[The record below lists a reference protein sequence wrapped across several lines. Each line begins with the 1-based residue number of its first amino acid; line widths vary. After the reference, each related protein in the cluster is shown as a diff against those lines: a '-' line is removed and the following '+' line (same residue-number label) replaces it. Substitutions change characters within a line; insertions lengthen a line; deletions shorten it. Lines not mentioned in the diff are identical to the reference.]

1 MKIFIHNCYAKVFTL
16 MFLIYLATSINTVD
30 AQSNTPLRRPISPSQ
45 PMWLIHIDTWNYAD
59 PQKIIDLIPEDIR
72 PYVVMNI
79 SLSISHNV
87 ATSQFQVAEYGYEIA
102 KSWLRVCAQ
111 NQMWAIVQ
119 HSSGGF
125 AQFSDFDLTVYEE
138 FYNEFP
144 NLIGINY
151 AEQFWGFD
159 DPNDP
164 LSPKWTDRMAHF
176 ADLLKLS
183 NRYGGYLVVSWCGN
197 EWSPPINPIGML
209 KRNPAFAEASEKY
222 TENYLLFEKYT
233 QQSYQSDMESLCLG
247 AYLSGYSGNYGIRY
261 DDTGWTNVNG
271 MADHDSFTMATAGA
285 VHLEH
290 AMLTG
295 QTMIDGPELIWTQC
309 FRETNRKSTTEGYMM
324 RDWETFPQFD
334 NMMVDMFRKILDGT
348 VRIPSRQE
356 VIDRTKVV
364 IVNDVNSGSSDDI
377 YSSPETLF
385 EGLYRMDGDG
395 NLRNNKSFFKK
406 TGRYPTIPTVYGLSD
421 GPANSFQLKVNK
433 SAYSTRWPTIS
444 SKVDEFNSMFPEEYT
459 GDLYAGRHE
468 NGWVIYNPFKT
479 GQTASAS
486 IPFKYNTSERVEISF
501 SQYTSSV
508 MKEFSDKVSF
518 YLNNFDNVLNTGL
531 KTDIIKIYGST
542 SEPTFT
548 YTDRGDHEASAS
560 VVSSDWSDGVFTL
573 TIQHNGPMDITINCA
588 GTATDRLTNFTE
600 ATLIEPSKPPVYSG
614 PRQYEAEC
622 FDYRNI
628 SGITTGGQNG
638 SVRNYS
644 GQGYLRVGTNASASV
659 RDTVYA
665 LRSGNYQLIT
675 KYSASSG
682 NVNSLDL
689 YVNGIIVATPLFTK
703 TATES
708 DWQFM
713 TQNIEL
719 NKGKNVIE
727 FKANSSSTFSLTL
740 DNIVISQG
748 ANNGLYD
755 FENDLATNHATNPPA
770 DLIAIKSGTAGV
782 VAYTNSEG
790 VETNA
795 FKAYTTGAINNTG
808 VADLEMFNTIAQ
820 NYSVTWK
827 EYYTSTGANKGVLL
841 RGTGDHGSCPY
852 AEGLKRG
859 YLFQVTNNNDNTI
872 TLKTYIAG
880 AGGLQEKTTFTSDF
894 KVMPDQPCWFRAKAF
909 DNRLVFECSN
919 DSVNWQGGALTSFID
934 ESYPVGSSQLVWGLG
949 SGNLDWHMDNIAIL
963 SVNITVS
970 RFKIDNFKY
979 SQGTGPSSSQ
989 SFKISGSS
997 LSDDIELS
1005 SSEDFEMSLST
1016 TDGFSSSLILQKES
1030 GAIPATT
1037 IHVRMKSGLPVQ
1049 DFNGEISVLS
1059 GDMLI
1064 HTIELN
1070 GGVTPQSMTLKYDF
1084 TDDAATTSA
1093 STPPALN
1100 TSIGSGN
1107 SATAGVVSYTNT
1119 QNETSNALK
1128 PYGLGQRNAT
1138 GVVDLGLFPDNG
1150 TDYSVTWKQS
1160 IGSAGTEYK
1169 IGMLLRGDTENIG
1182 TETTGYVQGMMHG
1195 YLFIVY
1201 HNGNESQFR
1210 IYRSNATLNSLNMLV
1225 NAGVGT
1231 LVPSPGQPVWYRA
1244 SVSGTTSVQLTFE
1257 YSTDGITW
1265 KTGGN
1270 TTDNTTPLFS
1280 SGATQMVWG
1289 LAATAIDFY
1298 VDDITFKGYTEDS
1311 GTLPEVI
1318 TVSKSSIEGL
1328 NYDQN
1333 TGGPLSQTFTVSGS
1347 ELSDNIKIEAPA
1359 NFEVSLYPNSQY
1371 ASSISLSM
1379 NNGNVSE
1386 TTVYVRLKPALPV
1399 NSYTGEIVISS
1410 PGVLTRMVSLSGSVL
1425 PTPQIIVSTS
1435 TLSGFSYFVDAGP
1448 SNSQSFTV
1456 SGTELT
1462 DDIVVTSSEN
1472 YEISLNAES
1481 DYTSSLSFTQ
1491 NEGNVASTVVNIRLK
1506 AGLEAETYN
1515 DEIVITS
1522 TGAIDQT
1529 ISLSGNVKLV
1539 TSLRNSLDN
1548 AATVIQTRYFTVTGQ
1563 EIYDTQN
1570 HQGLFIVRKLM
1581 SDGSIETSKII
1592 ILK

>member
-1 MKIFIHNCYAKVFTL
+1 MKKFLHNCYTKVFTL
-16 MFLIYLATSINTVD
+16 LFLIYLATNLNTSY
-30 AQSNTPLRRPISPSQ
+30 AQSNTPLRRPISPNQ
-45 PMWLIHIDTWNYAD
+45 PAWLIHIDTWNYAD

-176 ADLLKLS
+176 ANLLKLS

-233 QQSYQSDMESLCLG
+233 QQSYQSDMESICLG

-261 DDTGWTNVNG
+261 DDTGWTNANG
-271 MADHDSFTMATAGA
+271 EGDHDSFTMATAGA

-348 VRIPSRQE
+348 VRIPTRQE

-421 GPANSFQLKVNK
+421 GPANSFEVKVNK
-433 SAYSTRWPTIS
+433 SAYATRWPSIS
-444 SKVDEFNSMFPEEYT
+444 SKVNEFNSLFPEEYS

-486 IPFKYNTSERVEISF
+486 IPFKYNTSEKVELSF
-501 SQYTSSV
+501 SQYSSSV
-508 MKEFSDKVSF
+508 MKEYADKVTF
-518 YLNNFDNVLNTGL
+518 YLTNFDNVLNTGL
-531 KTDIIKIYGST
+531 KTDIIKIFGST

-548 YTDRGDHEASAS
+548 YTDRGDHQAPVS

-573 TIQHNGPMDITINCA
+573 TIQHNGPMDVTINCA
-588 GTATDRLTNFTE
+588 GTATDRMTNITE
-600 ATLIEPSKPPVYSG
+600 ATLVEPSKPPVYIG

-622 FDYRNI
+622 FDYKNI
-628 SGITTGGQNG
+628 SGITTGGQSG

-644 GQGYLRVGTNASASV
+644 GQGYLRMGTNASASV

-665 LRSGNYQLIT
+665 LRTGAYHLIT
-675 KYSASSG
+675 KYSASGG

-689 YVNGIIVATPLFTK
+689 YVNGIKVATPVFTK

-708 DWQFM
+708 DWDYLKQII
-713 TQNIEL
+713 TL
-719 NKGKNVIE
+719 NEGKNVVE
-727 FKANSSSTFSLTL
+727 FKANGSSTYSLTL
-740 DNIVISQG
+740 DNIVISQEG
-748 ANNGLYD
+748 NNGLYD
-755 FENDLATNHATNPPA
+755 FENDVATDHATTPPA
-770 DLIAIKSGTAGV
+770 DLIAIKSGTAGIV
-782 VAYTNSEG
+782 SYSNDQG
-790 VETNA
+790 GETNV
-795 FKAYTTGAINNTG
+795 FKAYTSGSLNNTG

-852 AEGLKRG
+852 AEGLKQG

-880 AGGLQEKTTFTSDF
+880 AGGLQEKTTFTTDF
-894 KVMPDQPCWFRAKAF
+894 KVMPDQPGWFRAKAF

-919 DSVNWQGGALTSFID
+919 DSVNWQGGDLTAFTD

-949 SGNLDWHMDNIAIL
+949 SGNLDWYMDNIAIS
-963 SVNITVS
+963 SVNVTVS

-979 SQGTGPSSSQ
+979 SQGTGPSASQ
-989 SFKISGSS
+989 FFKISGSS

-1005 SSEDFEMSLST
+1005 SSEDFEVSLNP
-1016 TDGFSSSLILQKES
+1016 TDGFSSSLLLQKED
-1030 GAIPATT
+1030 GMIPATS
-1037 IHVRMKSGLPVQ
+1037 IYVRMKPGLPVQ
-1049 DFNGEISVLS
+1049 DFDGEISILS

-1070 GGVTPQSMTLKYDF
+1070 GEVTPQSMTLKYDF
-1084 TDDAATTSA
+1084 TNDVATTSA

-1100 TSIGSGN
+1100 TSIGTGN
-1107 SATAGVVSYTNT
+1107 SATAGVVSYTNAN
-1119 QNETSNALK
+1119 NETSNALK

-1138 GVVDLGLFPDNG
+1138 GIVDLGLFPDNG

-1160 IGSAGTEYK
+1160 IGSASTEYK

-1201 HNGNESQFR
+1201 HNGTGSQFR
-1210 IYRSNATLNSLNMLV
+1210 IYRSNATFNSLNMLV

-1257 YSTDGITW
+1257 YSTDGTTW
-1265 KTGGN
+1265 KTGAN

-1280 SGATQMVWG
+1280 SGATQVVWG
-1289 LAATAIDFY
+1289 LAASAVDFY
-1298 VDDITFKGYTEDS
+1298 LDDITFKGFTEDS
-1311 GTLPEVI
+1311 GTLPESI
-1318 TVSKSSIEGL
+1318 TVSETSLTGF
-1328 NYDQN
+1328 NY
-1333 TGGPLSQTFTVSGS
+1333 GYGSGPSQSQSFTISGT
-1347 ELSDNIKIEAPA
+1347 ELSDNIRVEAPA
-1359 NFEVSLYPNSQY
+1359 DYEVSVNANNDYVSMVTLPQ
-1371 ASSISLSM
+1371 SS
-1379 NNGNVSE
+1379 GTVAE
-1386 TTVYVRLKPALPV
+1386 TTIYVRLM
-1399 NSYTGEIVISS
+1399 S
-1410 PGVLTRMVSLSGSVL
+1410 
-1425 PTPQIIVSTS
+1425 
-1435 TLSGFSYFVDAGP
+1435 
-1448 SNSQSFTV
+1448 
-1456 SGTELT
+1456 
-1462 DDIVVTSSEN
+1462 
-1472 YEISLNAES
+1472 
-1481 DYTSSLSFTQ
+1481 
-1491 NEGNVASTVVNIRLK
+1491 
-1506 AGLEAETYN
+1506 GLEAGTYN
-1515 DEIVITS
+1515 GDISITS
-1522 TGAIDQT
+1522 SGALDKSIF
-1529 ISLSGNVKLV
+1529 LSGNVKLV
-1539 TSLRNSLDN
+1539 TSINMPLEKS
-1548 AATVIQTRYFTVTGQ
+1548 ATVLQTKYYTVTGQ
-1563 EIYDTQN
+1563 EIRDTN
-1570 HQGLFIVRKLM
+1570 FHQGLFIVRKLM
-1581 SDGSIETSKII
+1581 SDGSIETSKVV